1 MTNDSTAAVIY
12 ARYSSHAQREESIE
26 QQVAVCSAWAA
37 SQGYVVTNVYHD
49 EARSGRSTEGRDQF
63 LRMVEDARRGTFSA
77 VIVYKLDRFA
87 RDRYDSAMYRK
98 KLRDLGVEVKSAMEH
113 IPDGP
118 EGRLLE
124 AVIEGVAEWYSADL
138 SQKTVRGMRANAERC
153 LTNGVRVFGY
163 RTAPDGTY
171 AIDEGQAAIVRRVFA
186 EWVAGGTSPAI
197 SRRLAAEGVRTA
209 AGAVPDRQWA
219 RRIVHDER
227 YVGVY
232 SWADVRV
239 EGGMPAIVDVPT
251 FAAAQRRTRATSA
264 PNRTHDYPLVG
275 RIRDH
280 ATGLPMHGYSARGH
294 GGEYTYYG
302 IVVDGHRHLVR
313 QHLVEGAVVRAVQS
327 AFADV
332 ALVERAVGLV
342 LERQD
347 ERSHAPEVE
356 RARRTLDEVRRGEEA
371 AMDALSLGVSHE
383 TVRARLDALKERKR
397 AAEAVLVASE
407 GGLVTADEVRGVLTR
422 IAEHVDAGE
431 ILAHAVR
438 EVVVDRDEG
447 IVIVTL
453 PILEK
458 AKALTLENGSSGWVS
473 AEYTWLPCSAPG
485 SNRTMWA
492 VHGGLLVLQEHM
504 AA

>member
-1 MTNDSTAAVIY
+1 MSDYSRSAVIY

-37 SQGYVVTNVYHD
+37 SQGYVVTQVYAD

-63 LRMVEDARRGTFSA
+63 LRMVDDARSGTFEA
-77 VIVYKLDRFA
+77 VVVYKLDRFA
-87 RDRYDSAMYRK
+87 RDRYDAAMYRK
-98 KLRDLGVEVKSAMEH
+98 RLRDLGVEVKSAMEH

-138 SQKTVRGMRANAERC
+138 SQKTLRGMRANAGRC

-163 RTAPDGTY
+163 RTGADGRY
-171 AIDEGQAAIVRRVFA
+171 AIDEPQAAIVRRVFA

-197 SRRLAAEGVRTA
+197 SLRLAAEGVRTA
-209 AGAVPDRQWA
+209 TGARPDRQWA

-232 SWADVRV
+232 SWNDVRV
-239 EGGMPAIVDVPT
+239 EGGMPAIVDVDVWV
-251 FAAAQRRTRATSA
+251 AAQGRHRATSA

-275 RIRDH
+275 RIRDR

-327 AFADV
+327 VFSDA
-332 ALVERAVGLV
+332 ALVDDVVGRV
-342 LERQD
+342 LALQD
-347 ERSHAPEVE
+347 EEDGAPEVE
-356 RARRTLDEVRRGEEA
+356 HARRVVEECAREERA
-371 AMDALSLGVSHE
+371 AMDALSLGVRAE
-383 TVRARLDALKERKR
+383 TVRKRVEDVNERRR
-397 AAEAVLVASE
+397 AAEAVLVAHS
-407 GGLVTADEVRGVLTR
+407 GSLVTAEQVRGVLTR
-422 IAEHVDAGE
+422 LSEHVDAGE

-438 EVVVDRDEG
+438 EVVVDMDG
-447 IVIVTL
+447 GFVVVTL
-453 PILEK
+453 PIAEK
-458 AKALTLENGSSGWVS
+458 AKALTLDDGRSGWVS
-473 AEYTWLPCSAPG
+473 AEYAWLPCRAPG

-492 VHGGLLVLQEHM
+492 VDGGLLVLRRRM